1 MDSPLFPAVLNS
13 MEPDWSLKRRDS
25 GNLFWRREASKV
37 RFRYEVEVLEY
48 EKDPSEHM
56 IDYPDGDQSRTHNV
70 VFVAGTCMVAIA
82 ITVLLPWL
90 LIGGVGSSV

>member
-1 MDSPLFPAVLNS
+1 
-13 MEPDWSLKRRDS
+13 MERRDS
-25 GNLFWRREASKV
+25 GNMFWRREASKV

-56 IDYPDGDQSRTHNV
+56 IEHSDGHVRSSSV
-70 VFVAGTCMVAIA
+70 VLVAGTCMVAIA

-90 LIGGVGSSV
+90 LIGGVGAPTS

>member
-1 MDSPLFPAVLNS
+1 M
-13 MEPDWSLKRRDS
+13 
-25 GNLFWRREASKV
+25 

-48 EKDPSEHM
+48 EKDPSEHL
-56 IDYPDGDQSRTHNV
+56 IDYPDGSSPRTSSV